1 MHYLPMLDD
10 ADDFGLTGLTISPED
25 IVIGLE
31 TLGFTE
37 DEAFDLALGAEVSD
51 SAEIHRIAF

>member
-1 MHYLPMLDD
+1 MLDD